1 MHTYTPAGLPQLV
14 RVLVGSLAE
23 GPEAPA
29 SDAASSALIANV
41 VLSLAHVALDGGAAI
56 ALVAIPGTLP
66 ALASLMRPA
75 PEGAVG
81 GWSAVRG
88 NAVTALLHLL
98 HVAEGKAAMV
108 PRESDETAS
117 APAVAEGEEGVEEGA
132 YEGEEG
138 VEGGGGEDGASDPK
152 AATPPP
158 PIAVLVEVLSGALPT
173 PAPAAEEGAD
183 PAEEPPLPTAPGRWT
198 RI

>member
-1 MHTYTPAGLPQLV
+1 MHAHIHTLVGLPHAYIHTCMHACIHTCMHAYIHTCMHTYTPAGLPQLV

-23 GPEAPA
+23 GPEGPA

-132 YEGEEG
+132 YECAVAGARG
-138 VEGGGGEDGASDPK
+138 VGLTVG
-152 AATPPP
+152 
-158 PIAVLVEVLSGALPT
+158 
-173 PAPAAEEGAD
+173 
-183 PAEEPPLPTAPGRWT
+183 
-198 RI
+198 